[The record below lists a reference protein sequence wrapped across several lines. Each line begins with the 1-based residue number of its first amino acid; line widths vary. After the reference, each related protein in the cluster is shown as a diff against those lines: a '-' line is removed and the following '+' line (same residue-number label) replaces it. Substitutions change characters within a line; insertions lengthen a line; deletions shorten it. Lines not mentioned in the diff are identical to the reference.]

1 MAEKEGKMEG
11 EEAAWKYEHPTEHP
25 DNKPPVTVVAEPS
38 EEAVADYERSVNAAL
53 EKGQPKDNLVPLEVP
68 GGPEHKATPKVDYES
83 KTVVELKDLA
93 KERGVEVSWDARKDE
108 IIKALEKQDK
118 EKSK

>member
-1 MAEKEGKMEG
+1 MADKEGKMEG

-25 DNKPPVTVVAEPS
+25 DNNPPVTVVAVPS

-68 GGPEHKATPKVDYES
+68 GGPAHKPAPKGEPVDYES
-83 KTVVELKDLA
+83 KTVVELRELA
-93 KERGVEVSWDARKDE
+93 KERNVEVSWDARKDE

-118 EKSK
+118 K